1 MDFDFGDVLTR
12 AWKIT
17 WKHKVLWVI
26 SVLPFLTMFLFLPF
40 WLILLL
46 QKNVDFN
53 AISTW
58 MENPIYSTIA
68 ILVYLIVFISSM
80 VLQIAS
86 RSSLTLGIYGAEA
99 GLQPVSVVHLLRNG
113 LRYFWRILGISFV
126 ISVGMMVVII
136 AFFAVLAALSVV
148 TMGFAM
154 LCIQPLFILMIP
166 LFLLVMALME
176 QCESAIVADEL
187 TVMDALRRAY
197 ELIKSNIWKY
207 VLITLI
213 VYFGMNI
220 LISIVTFPL
229 MIPMFFFMM
238 RTMEAGMDFN
248 SMIRMQAVVGIV
260 ILPLMALVQGFSQTY
275 IKSAMMLTY
284 LRLTRPE
291 LSSPVLPHTVEAPA

>member
-26 SVLPFLTMFLFLPF
+26 SGLPFLTMFLILPF
-40 WLILLL
+40 WLILLFQQNL
-46 QKNVDFN
+46 DFN

-58 MENPIYSTIA
+58 MENPIYRTIA
-68 ILVYLIVFISSM
+68 ILLYLIVIVSSM
-80 VLQIAS
+80 VLQVAS
-86 RSSLTLGIYGAEA
+86 RSSLTLGIYAAEV
-99 GLQPVSVVHLLRNG
+99 GLQPVSFVHLLRNG
-113 LRYFWRILGISFV
+113 LRYFWRILGNSLLIGL
-126 ISVGMMVVII
+126 GMMVVFL
-136 AFFAVLAALSVV
+136 AFFVILGALSVV

-166 LFLLVMALME
+166 LVMLVITLTE
-176 QCESAIVADEL
+176 QSESAIVADEL
-187 TVMDALRRAY
+187 KVMDALKRAY
-197 ELIKSNIWKY
+197 ELIRSNIWKY
-207 VLITLI
+207 ALITLI
-213 VYFGMNI
+213 VYFGTNI

-238 RTMEAGMDFN
+238 RNMQAGLDFN
-248 SMIRMQAVVGIV
+248 SMIKMQAVFGVV
-260 ILPLMALVQGFSQTY
+260 ILPLMALIQGFSLTY

-291 LSSPVLPHTVEAPA
+291 PSSPLLPGIVEAPA